1 MPRVPSRTA
10 ALAAGVLV
18 AASGLALVTREA
30 SAAAASTVQAYWSSE
45 SRTAGYE
52 PKNGNWYTN
61 PATGLAGTPY
71 QLSKQA
77 DIPAAAASGTATITV
92 DTTTQYQS
100 ILGVGSSLEES
111 TIYNLSRMSATGRDK
126 ALRALVDPATGA
138 GFNVARI
145 TFGTADFTS
154 HDFYTYDDGAA
165 DPSLSR
171 FSIQRDV
178 DYKIISTLQQALAI
192 NPNLKIFASAWSAPP
207 WMKTSNNIIG
217 GSLLSQYIPNLATY
231 YRKAVQAYVAAGI
244 PIYALTLQNEPLFSP
259 PDYPGMLVSADQERQ
274 LAKALRTEFTGN
286 GLSPKI
292 WAFDHNFSEGVSYT
306 AGVLTADARASVD
319 GVAFHDYAGDPSAMA
334 TVKATYPEK
343 DVLMTERSVWGTAGA
358 DRLIQYF
365 RNQATLYEGWVSM
378 LDQNRSPERWSGS
391 PDPTMLVQSPSS
403 PDTFWKLPDYNMIA
417 QFSKYVQA
425 GAKRVSTGYGST
437 GSVTNVA
444 FVNPDN
450 SLVTVV
456 VNQTGA
462 NQTFTLRA
470 GTQQFT
476 STLPA
481 KTTGTYVWAGAGNAG
496 SGGGSAKTGQIVGYG
511 AKCADVAGASSA
523 NGTAVQLYTC
533 NGTSAQ
539 TWTVGTDGTV
549 KSLGKCL
556 DVAGAS
562 SANGTKVQIYD
573 CNGTAAQQWTAGSG
587 GTLTSLGKC
596 LDAAGSSSADGTKL
610 QLWDCGGGANQKW
623 TLPA

>member
-1 MPRVPSRTA
+1 MPRVRPRTA
-10 ALAAGVLV
+10 AVAAALL
-18 AASGLALVTREA
+18 AASGLTLVAHDA

-52 PKNGNWYTN
+52 PKNGNWYTS

-71 QLSKQA
+71 QLSRQA
-77 DIPAAAASGTATITV
+77 DIATTAASGTATINV
-92 DTTTQYQS
+92 DTTQQYQTV
-100 ILGVGSSLEES
+100 LGVGSSLEES
-111 TIYNLSRMSATGRDK
+111 TIYNLSRMSAAGRDK

-145 TFGTADFTS
+145 TFGTSDFTS

-165 DPSLSR
+165 DPALSR

-207 WMKTSNNIIG
+207 WMKTSNAIIG
-217 GSLLSQYIPNLATY
+217 GSLLSQYLPNLATY
-231 YRKAVQAYVAAGI
+231 YRKAVQAYTGAGI

-259 PDYPGMLVSADQERQ
+259 ADYPGMLVSADQERQ
-274 LAKALRTEFTGN
+274 LAKALRTELSAN
-286 GLSPKI
+286 GLSAKI
-292 WAFDHNFSEGVSYT
+292 WAFDHNFSEGASYA
-306 AGVLTADARASVD
+306 AGVLTADARSSVD
-319 GVAFHDYAGDPSAMA
+319 GIAFHDYAGDPSVMA
-334 TVKATYPEK
+334 TVKATYPDK

-358 DRLIQYF
+358 DRIVQYF

-391 PDPTMLVQSPSS
+391 PDPTMLVQSASS

-417 QFSKYVQA
+417 QFSKWVQP
-425 GAKRVSTGYGST
+425 GAKRVATGYGST
-437 GSVTNVA
+437 GTVTNVSFA
-444 FVNPDN
+444 NPDN
-450 SLVTVV
+450 SLVTIV
-456 VNQTGA
+456 VNQTSA
-462 NQTFTLRA
+462 SQPFTLRA
-470 GTQQFT
+470 GAQQFS

-496 SGGGSAKTGQIVGYG
+496 NSGARTGQITGYG
-511 AKCADVAGASSA
+511 SKCVDVAGASSA
-523 NGTAVQLYTC
+523 NSTAVQLYTC
-533 NGTSAQ
+533 NGTAAQ
-539 TWTVGTDGTV
+539 SWTVGADGTV
-549 KSLGKCL
+549 KALGKCL
-556 DVAGAS
+556 DVAAAS

-573 CNGTAAQQWTAGSG
+573 CNGTTAQQWTAGSG

-596 LDAAGSSSADGTKL
+596 LDATGPSSADGTKL
-610 QLWDCGGGANQKW
+610 QIWDCAGGANQKW
-623 TLPA
+623 NLPA

>member
-1 MPRVPSRTA
+1 MHRVPSRTT
-10 ALAAGVLV
+10 ALAAGVLL
-18 AASGLALVTREA
+18 AASGLALVTHEA

-52 PKNGNWYTN
+52 PKNGNWYTS

-77 DIPAAAASGTATITV
+77 DIPTAAAGGTATITV
-92 DTTTQYQS
+92 DTTTQYQT

-111 TIYNLSRMSATGRDK
+111 TIYNLSRMSAAGRDK

-259 PDYPGMLVSADQERQ
+259 ADYPGMLVSADQERQ
-274 LAKALRTEFTGN
+274 LAKALRTEFTNN

-292 WAFDHNFSEGVSYT
+292 WAFDHNFSEGASYT
-306 AGVLTADARASVD
+306 AGVLTTDARASVD
-319 GVAFHDYAGDPSAMA
+319 GIAFHDYAGDPSAMA

-358 DRLIQYF
+358 DRIVQYF

-417 QFSKYVQA
+417 QFSKFVQP

-437 GSVTNVA
+437 GSVTNVSFA
-444 FVNPDN
+444 NPDN

-456 VNQTGA
+456 VNQTSA

-481 KTTGTYVWAGAGNAG
+481 KTTGTYLWAGAGNAG
-496 SGGGSAKTGQIVGYG
+496 SGGGTKTGQIVGYG
-511 AKCADVAGASSA
+511 SKCVDVAGASSA

-549 KSLGKCL
+549 KALGKCL

-573 CNGTAAQQWTAGSG
+573 CNGTTAQQWTAGSG

-596 LDAAGSSSADGTKL
+596 LDAAGPSSVDGTKL
-610 QLWDCGGGANQKW
+610 QLWDCTGGANQKW